1 MDEMEIQGTM
11 DREAPGMGEENT
23 GRQRIPSPA
32 EQQIQAQQDHGR
44 SPAGATFTPPAGS
57 GQTTVQLAGDN
68 ANVDPATLQEILAEG
83 IGQYVIVEF
92 LIGTQ
97 LLVRREG
104 ILTNV
109 GVSYLV
115 LYEELSDTYMLC
127 DLYSVKF
134 ATFFEEGERPADQP
148 RQPQA
153 RMSALSQT
161 PPAPQGQQAAA
172 QGANPRPYRR

>member
-1 MDEMEIQGTM
+1 MDEMEFRQPLREE
-11 DREAPGMGEENT
+11 DRAMNREEA
-23 GRQRIPSPA
+23 GRQEIPSPA
-32 EQQIQAQQDHGR
+32 QQQIEAEQNASR
-44 SPAGATFTPPAGS
+44 SPAGATFTPPEAAGRTS
-57 GQTTVQLAGDN
+57 AQLAGDN
-68 ANVDPATLQEILAEG
+68 PNVDPASLQEILAEG
-83 IGQYVIVEF
+83 IGQYVMVEF

-109 GVSYLV
+109 GVSFLV
-115 LYEELSDTYMLC
+115 LYEELSNTYMLC

-153 RMSALSQT
+153 RMSAVSQT
-161 PPAPQGQQAAA
+161 PAAPQVTVPASS
-172 QGANPRPYRR
+172 NPRPYRR